1 MPPKPIITKPAP
13 NTRLRHAPI
22 PTNTRLA
29 RKPNPTFPAPLPHLR
44 TASDEPLMANF
55 GVIQYKKGSHKEINK
70 YLRRIRRSRIEDVP
84 TNPDEGNY
92 ELMLR
97 KIRDIDRTMH
107 LRGDGELYKV
117 LFRGG
122 GYIDF
127 GIRSMKFEDLK
138 NLEGKTG
145 IWWAYTSATTNETVA
160 GRYCKGVYIVIN
172 TISETR
178 LFNMRDF
185 SGLSCQG
192 EDEVLL
198 ERGTKFC
205 IDSVNETEG
214 KVTVAVTLQEK

>member
-13 NTRLRHAPI
+13 NTKLRSN

-29 RKPNPTFPAPLPHLR
+29 RKHNPTFLTPLPNLHTKSGGLP
-44 TASDEPLMANF
+44 TANF
-55 GVIQYKKGSHKEINK
+55 GVMQYKKGSHKGINK
-70 YLRRIRRSRIEDVP
+70 YLRRIRKSRIEDVP

-107 LRGDGELYKV
+107 LRGDGELYQV

-127 GIRSMKFEDLK
+127 GIRSMNFEDLK
-138 NLEGKTG
+138 SLEGKIQT
-145 IWWAYTSATTNETVA
+145 WWAYTSTTTNETVA
-160 GRYCKGVYIVIN
+160 RRFCKGVYIVIN
-172 TISETR
+172 TTPKTKLIS
-178 LFNMRDF
+178 MKDF

-198 ERGTKFC
+198 ERGTKFI

-214 KVTVAVTLQEK
+214 KVKVAVTLY

>member
-13 NTRLRHAPI
+13 NARLRHAPNPI
-22 PTNTRLA
+22 NTRPA
-29 RKPNPTFPAPLPHLR
+29 RKPNPTFRAPLPHL
-44 TASDEPLMANF
+44 PMANS
-55 GVIQYKKGSHKEINK
+55 GVMQYKKGSHKKINK
-70 YLRRIRRSRIEDVP
+70 YLRRIGSSRIENVP

-97 KIRDIDRTMH
+97 KIRYIDRTMH

-127 GIRSMKFEDLK
+127 GIRSEKFEDLK
-138 NLEGKTG
+138 NLEGKTQ
-145 IWWAYTSATTNETVA
+145 IWWAYTSTTTNKTVA
-160 GRYCKGVYIVIN
+160 RRFCKGVYIVIN
-172 TISETR
+172 TVPETR
-178 LFNMRDF
+178 LIRMKDY

-198 ERGTKFC
+198 ERGTKFR
-205 IDSVNETEG
+205 IDSVKETEG
-214 KVTVAVTLQEK
+214 KVEATVTLQKNEVFE